1 MFKKGPLRKLIDYLS
16 SHRHKLV
23 DSLAHNLKICI
34 QKGSRHSWMVGL
46 IILERIVMMGGQGS
60 ANGSLDKLENILRNK
75 GQNSSF
81 NESERVKTELRTLK
95 TESEK

>member
-16 SHRHKLV
+16 SHRHRLA

-34 QKGSRHSWMVGL
+34 QKGVSSSWTAGL
-46 IILERIVMMGGQGS
+46 IILERIVMMGGQ
-60 ANGSLDKLENILRNK
+60 AATNGPAERMENILRNK

-81 NESERVKTELRTLK
+81 N
-95 TESEK
+95 